1 MTVSRKLTLGFAA
14 CIGGALV
21 LLVYCLV
28 QMDGL
33 RKHAAAMNDLSDKAR
48 QVTQAGGIGSQAF
61 QSFALAVITR
71 DLDSAQS
78 EWFDAKLAAGPQID
92 VLLAMATEGDGRQK
106 AVAVKSDF
114 DEMTRLFEV
123 ELVPKLQASQTNTPE
138 IQKVTLLLAERAR
151 TLTDNAYQLRN
162 MLIEQVSQTKAAEE
176 ALSKRTMVATGVLA
190 LVAILLA
197 GLLATRLTR
206 SIVRP
211 LAEMARIA
219 GELAQ
224 GDVQQEVTY
233 RSENEIGQLAEAFRG
248 MIQYVRAV
256 AGAIHAIGEND
267 LTVRIQERSPRDVL
281 GRSIKTLVENLNGT
295 IAIIRQNADKTV
307 EVARQ
312 IAEAS
317 EGLSD
322 RASKQAAAVEQ
333 ISSALTQVGAQAKKN
348 AENAEAAE
356 GISRTSKEAA
366 EQGSSTIE
374 GMLKAIEEIGSSS
387 KEVSKILKAIDGIA
401 FQTNL
406 LALNA
411 AVEAARAGRHGK
423 GFAVVAEE
431 VRNLASRSARSASET
446 AALVEESGKSVSNGQ
461 VIAGQASAS
470 FRQIA
475 TAVMETTA
483 RVVEIASASKQ
494 EADALGEVAQGLH
507 QIDGTTQQTS
517 AGAEQMSSASAELIH
532 EATEVKRLLA
542 AFRLVPD
549 EVLAEEGRVGPVP
562 TVGDVWAEDRGGG
575 PSASA

>member
-1 MTVSRKLTLGFAA
+1 MNVSRKLTLGFAA
-14 CIGGALV
+14 CIGAAML
-21 LLVYCLV
+21 LLVYCLI
-28 QMDGL
+28 QMEGL
-33 RKHAAAMNDLSDKAR
+33 RKHAAAMDDLADKAR
-48 QVTQAGGIGSQAF
+48 QVTQSGGIGSQAF

-71 DLDSAQS
+71 DLDTAQAD
-78 EWFDAKLAAGPQID
+78 WFDAKLAAGPQID
-92 VLLAMATEGDGRQK
+92 LLLSMSTEGEAHQK
-106 AVAVKSDF
+106 AAAVKSDF
-114 DEMTRLFEV
+114 EEMQRLFEA
-123 ELVPKLQASQTNTPE
+123 ELLPKLKASQTNTPE
-138 IQKVTLLLAERAR
+138 IQKVILDLAERSK
-151 TLTDNAYQLRN
+151 TLTDSAYQLRN
-162 MLIEQVSQTKAAEE
+162 ILLVQVTQTKTAEQ
-176 ALSKRTMVATGVLA
+176 ALSKRTLVSTGLLALLAIFASGVLA
-190 LVAILLA
+190 VRI
-197 GLLATRLTR
+197 TRG
-206 SIVRP
+206 IVRP
-211 LAEMARIA
+211 LGEMARIA

-256 AGAIHAIGEND
+256 AGAVHAIGEND
-267 LTVRIQERSPRDVL
+267 LTVHIQERSPRDML
-281 GRSIKTLVENLNGT
+281 GRSIKTLVENLSGT
-295 IAIIRQNADKTV
+295 IAIIRQNADNTL

-312 IAEAS
+312 IAQAS
-317 EGLSD
+317 DGLSD

-333 ISSALTQVGAQAKKN
+333 ISSALTQVGAQAKRN
-348 AENAEAAE
+348 AENAMAAE
-356 GISRTSKEAA
+356 GISRNSKEAA

-374 GMLKAIEEIGSSS
+374 GMLKAIEEIGTSS

-461 VIAGQASAS
+461 EIAGQASES

-494 EADALGEVAQGLH
+494 EADALGEVAQGLN
-507 QIDGTTQQTS
+507 QIDAATQQTS
-517 AGAEQMSSASAELIH
+517 AGAEQMSSASVELIH

-542 AFRLVPD
+542 AFRLVPS
-549 EVLAEEGRVGPVP
+549 EGAVKARVGPVP
-562 TVGDVWAEDRGGG
+562 TVGDVWEEDRGGG